1 MEKPSWEKLVD
12 KKLDSQKNLIY
23 ILFVLLAVSLG
34 YIYFQSVEL
43 NKEISDLN
51 SKVESLEQLEE
62 NLENKI
68 VASEQKLE
76 NSMTILSR
84 NLISQIYSVSDD
96 VSYLVN
102 KIQECESSISDIS
115 SYLRSLSRKITIN
128 KQWYSNSYY
137 LNVTDF
143 QGGGLF
149 GTSNSC

>member
-84 NLISQIYSVSDD
+84 NLISQLNQV
-96 VSYLVN
+96 LL
-102 KIQECESSISDIS
+102 Q
-115 SYLRSLSRKITIN
+115 SLH
-128 KQWYSNSYY
+128 
-137 LNVTDF
+137 
-143 QGGGLF
+143 
-149 GTSNSC
+149 

>member
-23 ILFVLLAVSLG
+23 TLFVLLTISLG

-51 SKVESLEQLEE
+51 VKVESLEQLEE

-68 VASEQKLE
+68 VANEQKLE
-76 NSMTILSR
+76 NSMTTLSR
-84 NLISQIYSVSDD
+84 NLINQIYSVSDD
-96 VSYLVN
+96 VSYLV
-102 KIQECESSISDIS
+102 KKVQECETKISDIS
-115 SYLRSLSRKITIN
+115 SYLRSLSRKITIDYS
-128 KQWYSNSYY
+128 WYSNSYY

-143 QGGGLF
+143 DGGLLF
-149 GTSNSC
+149 GNSNGC

>member
-23 ILFVLLAVSLG
+23 TLFVLLAISLG

-51 SKVESLEQLEE
+51 VKVESLEQLEE

-96 VSYLVN
+96 VSYLVS
-102 KIQECESSISDIS
+102 KVQECETKISDIS

-128 KQWYSNSYY
+128 KTWYGNSYY
-137 LNVTDF
+137 LN
-143 QGGGLF
+143 
-149 GTSNSC
+149 SNGC